1 MNMLV
6 SIDVKWSMSKHG
18 YKLFDLTFNFDVC
31 LKKKTVPKAVK
42 EKQIFSFLIILMKN
56 SSFYLFD
63 VFDET

>member
-31 LKKKTVPKAVK
+31 LKKKTVPKAVNLFILDYSN
-42 EKQIFSFLIILMKN
+42 EKLVILPI
-56 SSFYLFD
+56 
-63 VFDET
+63 